1 MEERPIRPVVRI
13 VRRRKLDAPPARAL
27 RALAERLC
35 AAAFAKRPEEAP
47 GAIALV
53 LVGDRE
59 MPEAKARVFGLRV
72 QTDVISLRYAPVP
85 GGPPGGEAEIVVNV
99 ERARQAGA
107 KRPGGEAKE
116 LALYI
121 AHGIDHL
128 AGADDATAPER
139 KAMRRRELAWLGR
152 FAGEVDALRT
162 GH

>member
-1 MEERPIRPVVRI
+1 MEGRPTRPAIRI
-13 VRRRKLDAPPARAL
+13 VRRKTLDAPPSRAVA
-27 RALAERLC
+27 ALAAKLLE
-35 AAAFAKRPEEAP
+35 AAFAGRADAP
-47 GAIALV
+47 GALAIE

-85 GGPPGGEAEIVVNV
+85 GGPPGGEAEIVVNA
-99 ERARQAGA
+99 ERARQEGA

-116 LALYI
+116 FALYL

-128 AGADDATAPER
+128 TGADDATPPER
-139 KAMRRRELAWLGR
+139 RRMRRRELRWLGR